1 MLDAKISNRQGD
13 NYKPVMNSSMG
24 IIYKQMK
31 PLKISFYFI
40 FAVAMLSCKGNA
52 IETSEI
58 QGKRI
63 AIDESIEADTEIKE
77 FVAPFKEH
85 LNKTLDSTLVY
96 NPRDMIKSD
105 GDLNTAIGN
114 LMADIVMEQANP
126 IFRSRTGNEI
136 DVVLLNYGGI
146 RSGLNKG
153 NLSTRSAYALMP
165 FENEI
170 VVTKL
175 SGEKINE
182 MLSYLERAKTAH
194 PVSGIQIEMDQDYN
208 VVQAEIDG
216 EEIDENKTYFV
227 ATSDYLQQGGDNM
240 NFFKDPIELYKVDY
254 KLRNAIIDYFEKVDT
269 LKVEKDN
276 RFIRK

>member
-1 MLDAKISNRQGD
+1 MRKIR
-13 NYKPVMNSSMG
+13 
-24 IIYKQMK
+24 
-31 PLKISFYFI
+31 LSFYLLLSAI
-40 FAVAMLSCKGNA
+40 ILSCKGNSV
-52 IETSEI
+52 ETAEI
-58 QGKRI
+58 KAQRI
-63 AIDESIEADTEIKE
+63 AIDENIEADPEIEE

-85 LNKTLDSTLVY
+85 LNKTLDSTLAY
-96 NPRDMIKSD
+96 NPKDMVKSD

-126 IFRSRTGNEI
+126 IFKSRTANEI
-136 DVVLLNYGGI
+136 DMVLLNYGGI

-153 NLSTRSAYALMP
+153 NISTRSAYALMP

-170 VVTKL
+170 VVTEL

-194 PVSGIQIEMDQDYN
+194 PVSGIQIEMDQNYN
-208 VVQAEIDG
+208 VNRAEIKG
-216 EEIDENKTYFV
+216 KKIDEDKTYFV

-240 NFFKDPIELYKVDY
+240 NFLKDPVELYKVDY
-254 KLRNAIIDYFEKVDT
+254 KLRNAIIDYFKKIDT